1 MHEVKLELGTD
12 ILEVNR
18 REAEENRKH
27 LEAHGIFAVDLLGAI
42 GSGKTMLIER
52 VTPVLRDKGF
62 RVGAI
67 AGDVYGDDD
76 FQRVVKLGIP
86 AVNVNT
92 GKECHLDAHLVHHA
106 LHELPL
112 DEIDILFVEN
122 VGNLICPTDFP
133 LGSHLRVV
141 VVSVTEGDDVIRK
154 HPMIFRDS
162 QICVINKVELAQSV
176 GVDVEKMVEDLKK
189 VSPETILVKTSLK
202 NGEGVEEFVEILLK
216 FRDKLLSSRSE
227 QH

>member
-1 MHEVKLELGTD
+1 MHEVKIDVNTD

-27 LEAHGIFAVDLLGAI
+27 LESHGIFAVDILGAI

-52 VTPVLRDKGF
+52 STPLLVSQGF

-67 AGDVYGDDD
+67 AGDVYGEDD
-76 FQRVVKLGIP
+76 FQRLKKLGIP
-86 AVNVNT
+86 VVNLNT

-112 DEIDILFVEN
+112 DKIDILFVEN
-122 VGNLICPTDFP
+122 VGNMICPTDFP
-133 LGSHLRVV
+133 LGSHVRVV

-154 HPMIFRDS
+154 HPMIFREC
-162 QICVINKVELAQSV
+162 QICVINKIDLAEAVEV
-176 GVDVEKMVEDLKK
+176 NVERMVEDLKII
-189 VSPETILVKTSLK
+189 SPETIPVLTNLK
-202 NGEGVEEFVEILLK
+202 EGEGVGKFIENLLEIREKVL
-216 FRDKLLSSRSE
+216 
-227 QH
+227 

>member
-202 NGEGVEEFVEILLK
+202 NGEGVEEFVEVLLK
-216 FRDKLLSSRSE
+216 FRDKLLSPRSE

>member
-1 MHEVKLELGTD
+1 MHEVKIEVGTD

-42 GSGKTMLIER
+42 GSGKTMLIEK
-52 VTPVLRDKGF
+52 VTPVLRERNL

-76 FQRVVKLGIP
+76 FQRLKRLGIP

-106 LHELPL
+106 LHKLPL

-162 QICVINKVELAQSV
+162 RICVINKVDLAHSV
-176 GVDVEKMVEDLKK
+176 GVDVEKMIEDLKK
-189 VSPETILVKTSLK
+189 ISPETVPVRTSLK
-202 NGEGVEEFVEILLK
+202 TGDGVEEFVEILLK
-216 FRDKLLSSRSE
+216 FRESLLSPQSE
-227 QH
+227 QR